1 MNLHSATKLCLQAF
15 DRLCEDLK
23 THGDNEDSLENALDE
38 GRRLRVWAGNLGA
51 LARGHSAL
59 DWRLRD
65 ASVMRTG
72 ILMLLRQIKDL
83 VDSSA

>member
-1 MNLHSATKLCLQAF
+1 MHSEKQ
-15 DRLCEDLK
+15 
-23 THGDNEDSLENALDE
+23 DSLDNALDE
-38 GRRLRVWAGNLGA
+38 RRRLRVWAGNLGA

-72 ILMLLRQIKDL
+72 ILMLLQEIKDL
-83 VDSSA
+83 VDSSV